1 MALISCSECGNQVSD
16 KATAC
21 PKCGN
26 PISAP
31 AVETATAA
39 PASPPAKEGMGT
51 FAKLGIGVGIA
62 VVAFLL
68 FGFLAEAQPGAK
80 EKASARDA
88 ISECRR
94 LQDDPLKP
102 IEVRRFIKESCEG
115 MVSQF
120 IQRYGHAP

>member
-16 KATAC
+16 KAAAC

-31 AVETATAA
+31 AVDA
-39 PASPPAKEGMGT
+39 PTVGTTPPAAKEGMGII
-51 FAKLGIGVGIA
+51 AKVGIGVGIA
-62 VVAFLL
+62 FVAFIL

-94 LQDDPLKP
+94 QQDDPLKP
-102 IEVRRFIKESCEG
+102 MEARRFIKETCEG

>member
-31 AVETATAA
+31 AAEVPAA
-39 PASPPAKEGMGT
+39 VPTSPPAKDGMGI

-62 VVAFLL
+62 FVAFIL

-88 ISECRR
+88 LSECRKQ
-94 LQDDPLKP
+94 QDDPLKP
-102 IEVRRFIKESCEG
+102 IEVRRFIKETCEG